1 MPHSAGLD
9 SERRSRRRIGAEVL
23 IVLGLSLGQSG
34 VYAVMNLI
42 RRLLATEKLG
52 DQTADL
58 NVSQA
63 ANATLDLIYQL
74 LGITFGLMPVALA
87 LFLLTPR
94 FRQSF
99 NVLGLDRTRPGRD
112 LAFGAGLA
120 ALIGIPG
127 FALYAIGRVLG
138 LSAEV
143 VASALSAHWWTI
155 PILILAALKNAILEE
170 VIIVGYLVT
179 RLEQLRWG
187 PVAIIATSSL
197 IRGSYHL
204 YQGPAM
210 ALGNV
215 VMGIVFSLWF
225 LRTRRV
231 GPLIAAHTILDVVA
245 FVGYALIP
253 TAWLNF

>member
-1 MPHSAGLD
+1 
-9 SERRSRRRIGAEVL
+9 
-23 IVLGLSLGQSG
+23 
-34 VYAVMNLI
+34 MNLI

-58 NVSQA
+58 NVSQD

-127 FALYAIGRVLG
+127 LGLYAIGRVLG
-138 LSAEV
+138 LSA
-143 VASALSAHWWTI
+143 A
-155 PILILAALKNAILEE
+155 
-170 VIIVGYLVT
+170 VGS
-179 RLEQLRWG
+179 E
-187 PVAIIATSSL
+187 A
-197 IRGSYHL
+197 RG
-204 YQGPAM
+204 
-210 ALGNV
+210 
-215 VMGIVFSLWF
+215 
-225 LRTRRV
+225 V
-231 GPLIAAHTILDVVA
+231 GQ
-245 FVGYALIP
+245 
-253 TAWLNF
+253 